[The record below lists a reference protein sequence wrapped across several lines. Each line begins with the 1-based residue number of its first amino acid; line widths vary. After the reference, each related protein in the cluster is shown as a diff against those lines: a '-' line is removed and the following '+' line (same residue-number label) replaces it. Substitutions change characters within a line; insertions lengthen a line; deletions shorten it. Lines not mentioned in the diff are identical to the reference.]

1 MSNDISNKWLLKK
14 LITTVD
20 LLDNLT
26 VEVKKLQVEVK
37 KLKNPAVL
45 AKAEKEFL
53 KDGTV

>member
-26 VEVKKLQVEVK
+26 VEVKKL
-37 KLKNPAVL
+37 KNPDVL

>member
-37 KLKNPAVL
+37 KLKNPDVL